1 VACGKVVKDG
11 VLQMKLKH
19 TVTLTLYTE
28 ADFDTKYCLDDCPM
42 SNMEGY
48 PHDCDLLKCDLDLVH
63 TEKPG
68 EEINLKCVR
77 DPRCP
82 WKCEGVVNET

>member
-1 VACGKVVKDG
+1 
-11 VLQMKLKH
+11 MKLKH

-28 ADFDTKYCLDDCPM
+28 TDFDTKYCLDDCPM

-48 PHDCDLLKCDLDLVH
+48 PHDCDLLKCDLALVD
-63 TEKPG
+63 TASEKSS
-68 EEINLKCVR
+68 LKSVR

-82 WKCEGVVNET
+82 WKCEGVVNEA